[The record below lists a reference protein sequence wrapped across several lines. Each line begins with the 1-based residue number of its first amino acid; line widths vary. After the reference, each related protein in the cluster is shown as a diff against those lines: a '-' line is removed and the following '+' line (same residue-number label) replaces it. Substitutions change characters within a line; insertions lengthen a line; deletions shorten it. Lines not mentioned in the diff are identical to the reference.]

1 MAVPALPKETPM
13 VDIPGNT
20 TSKAELDTQDANL
33 GTFSGRFETFG
44 DHDFIK
50 VSLEGGQRY
59 TFFLEELETGSLTTG
74 DAGVSVRDPNG
85 QVFDSTSGATPEAE
99 LLAPSTGTF
108 FIDVSEHSNT
118 HTGDYVFISTL
129 ESIENDF
136 QTAGNDIATSFISN
150 DHMLG
155 GPGSDLLTLGATGA
169 DAFGQQG
176 NDVLI
181 GNASGNILIGGL
193 GNDSLFG
200 NAGTDHLFGNSGNDD
215 IFGGDNADFIR
226 GGSGNDNL
234 YGEDGNDFLFGGSGK
249 DFLTG
254 GDNSGG
260 ADTFVFSARSDSKRG
275 ATRDVIT
282 DFSNP
287 EVDHDTIDLHSIDAK
302 KHGGTD
308 DAFKFIGTQHFH
320 HKEGELRFTVDTA
333 HDRTIIQ
340 GDVNGDAKADIEIEL
355 TGKFSGIDALHAF
368 HFDL

>member
-1 MAVPALPKETPM
+1 M

-33 GTFSGRFETFG
+33 GTFSGRFETSG

-50 VSLEGGQRY
+50 VSLISGQSY
-59 TFFLEELETGSLTTG
+59 NFYLEELETGSLTTG
-74 DAGVSVRDPNG
+74 AAGLSVFDPNG
-85 QVFDSTSGATPEAE
+85 NQLAFASGANPEFTGF
-99 LLAPSTGTF
+99 LAPSTGTF
-108 FIDVSEHSNT
+108 FIDVEERSGT
-118 HTGDYVFISTL
+118 HTGDYVVIVTQA
-129 ESIENDF
+129 ENADVH
-136 QTAGNDIATSFISN
+136 QTAGNDIATSGGR
-150 DHMLG
+150 MLG
-155 GPGSDLLTLGATGA
+155 LAGSDLLTLSATGA

-176 NDVLI
+176 NDILI

-234 YGEDGNDFLFGGSGK
+234 YGDDGNDLLFGGAGK

-308 DAFKFIGTQHFH
+308 DTFKFIGTQHFH

-355 TGKFSGIDALHAF
+355 TGTFSGIDALHAF